1 MTRRFGTAALRFG
14 PLVAITLACADQGV
28 TAPPCGTVV
37 TVTVS
42 KGLYPTFSWASGCQ
56 IEQLTVARPA
66 SGAIVWSAV
75 SPNRNSIAPPVQY
88 AATPPGAAMTAN
100 RLEFLVAGTTYEV
113 ELFRI
118 DDLGSRQSVG
128 RSTFVP

>member
-1 MTRRFGTAALRFG
+1 MIRRFGTGALSFG
-14 PLVAITLACADQGV
+14 SLMVITLACADQAI
-28 TAPPCGTVV
+28 TAPPCGAAV
-37 TVTVS
+37 TVKVS
-42 KGLYPTFSWASGCQ
+42 NSLNPTFSWAPGCQ
-56 IEQLTVARPA
+56 IEQLTVARQA

-75 SPNRNSIAPPVQY
+75 SPNQNIIVPPVQY
-88 AATPPGAAMTAN
+88 AVTPPGAAMTAN
-100 RLEFLVAGTTYEV
+100 RVEFLVAGTTYEV